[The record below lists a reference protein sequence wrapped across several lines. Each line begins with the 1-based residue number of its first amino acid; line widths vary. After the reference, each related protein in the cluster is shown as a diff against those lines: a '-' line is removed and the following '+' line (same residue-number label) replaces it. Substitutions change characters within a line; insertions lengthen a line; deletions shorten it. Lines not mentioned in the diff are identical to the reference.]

1 MFKENS
7 IAYSEDAKILGGIGI
22 VNYLDNTVT
31 LIDDEKRLHVFD
43 IEDVKELEK
52 IGQLGEFT
60 VFQGDVLQ
68 MNNSHAQKFEID
80 VMKDGLVRFYK
91 LNQKLERLDDE
102 LKPFERSN
110 ISTYDGTLELL
121 GSIYELRDEL
131 PTVSF
136 NLRIVRM
143 NRDGDFIYFYAGND
157 KTKETVDLI
166 KVIFQGH
173 HIIEEEEYERQT
185 LTYDEY
191 LKFVT
196 DGKIKE
202 VNAMELANYVTGL
215 LYGQDKKVEE
225 GLKVKAKASIEIESE
240 LVSIKAESINIES
253 VDETPVYPPEKEIE
267 LCNIC
272 NENDD
277 DCDCGLWNR

>member
-1 MFKENS
+1 MFKEDS
-7 IAYSEDAKILGGIGI
+7 IAYSEDAKVLGGIGI

-31 LIDDEKRLHVFD
+31 LIDDEKRLHVFN

-68 MNNSHAQKFEID
+68 MTTGNNQKFEID
-80 VMKDGLVRFYK
+80 VLESGLVRFYK
-91 LNQKLERLDDE
+91 LNPKLERLDDE
-102 LKPFERSN
+102 LKSFNREA

-121 GSIYELRDEL
+121 GSVYELRDEL

-143 NRDGDFIYFYAGND
+143 NRDGNFLYFYAGND

-191 LKFVT
+191 LKLIA

-202 VNAMELANYVTGL
+202 VNANELANYVTGL
-215 LYGQDKKVEE
+215 LYGQVKLNEE
-225 GLKVKAKASIEIESE
+225 GLKVKLKTSIEIESVE
-240 LVSIKAESINIES
+240 
-253 VDETPVYPPEKEIE
+253 ETPVSAPEEE

-272 NENDD
+272 NENDN